1 MSLLPIINGT
11 KTSSSRRSN
20 SILLLFLFLLLF
32 VFCFFWVGVSG
43 SVLCLY
49 ETILQ
54 HECILFGKG
63 CNEREIA
70 AVGDD
75 FKKKKMSGE

>member
-1 MSLLPIINGT
+1 MSLLPIIYGT

-20 SILLLFLFLLLF
+20 SILLPFLLLF

-49 ETILQ
+49 ATILQ
-54 HECILFGKG
+54 HDCILFGKG